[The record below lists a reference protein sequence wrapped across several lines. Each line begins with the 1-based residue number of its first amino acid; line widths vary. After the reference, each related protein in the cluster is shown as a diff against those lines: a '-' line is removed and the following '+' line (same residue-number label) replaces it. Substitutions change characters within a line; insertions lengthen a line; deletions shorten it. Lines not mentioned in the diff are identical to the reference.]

1 MDDDRDRIISFKVN
15 AELGRLL
22 DALPNK
28 SDFIRQAILTQFR
41 AICPFCRGKGVVP
54 SGLGEHYTAV
64 FACHR
69 HVRCAGCSATEAI
82 PDDHATATPHWVS
95 FLRGGPFL
103 CSACLARQEAPPPD
117 G

>member
-1 MDDDRDRIISFKVN
+1 VDDDRDRIISFKVN
-15 AELGRLL
+15 PELGRLL

-54 SGLGEHYTAV
+54 RGLGEHYTGV

-69 HVRCAGCSATEAI
+69 HVRCAGCGAAEAI
-82 PDDHATATPHWVS
+82 PDDAAAAAPHWVA
-95 FLRGGPFL
+95 FLRGGPFR
-103 CSACLARQEAPPPD
+103 CAACFARQDGQPD
-117 G
+117 E